1 MTPPGVG
8 NMQIR
13 LGMNPAALLGM
24 GVVSQPVRSDP
35 LAPARNQPAASA
47 FIGASS
53 PTDREEQPFW
63 SACRFKGAWAAE
75 NRATSFLRR
84 SFRLGRLHGISAG
97 ADPEDEDGARYARH
111 KNESHAGDNKRV

>member
-1 MTPPGVG
+1 
-8 NMQIR
+8 
-13 LGMNPAALLGM
+13 M
-24 GVVSQPVRSDP
+24 GVVSQPVLSDL

-84 SFRLGRLHGISAG
+84 SFRLKLSVESRHRSFERIDEPLYPPLATRESLANALCLLADSIGGGSGGRG
-97 ADPEDEDGARYARH
+97 ALR
-111 KNESHAGDNKRV
+111 